1 MVKIKRLIAIGDI
14 HGCSD
19 KLTLLLESLSL
30 QKDDRLIFL
39 GDYINR
45 GVDSRGV
52 IEIIVNLKKSG
63 HDVICLMGNHEKLL
77 IDYSKHPHESLIP
90 YLRQMG
96 IDFTLE
102 SYGEKNLNHIPDLS
116 FLPMEHASFLREL
129 KLYHKEDKYLFVHA
143 GIRPDRP
150 LEAQTPSDLCEIRD
164 LFIESEKDSG
174 YIIVFGHTP
183 FELPLVTKNKIG
195 IDTGAVYGHLLTA
208 LILPDMKFIHA

>member
-52 IEIIVNLKKSG
+52 IKIIVNLKKSG

-102 SYGEKNLNHIPDLS
+102 SYGKKTLITSRTCRFYRWNTQ
-116 FLPMEHASFLREL
+116 AS
-129 KLYHKEDKYLFVHA
+129 
-143 GIRPDRP
+143 
-150 LEAQTPSDLCEIRD
+150 
-164 LFIESEKDSG
+164 
-174 YIIVFGHTP
+174 
-183 FELPLVTKNKIG
+183 
-195 IDTGAVYGHLLTA
+195 
-208 LILPDMKFIHA
+208 